1 MKIQNI
7 AVATDFSETA
17 NSAVKQA
24 AKLAAKYRAK
34 LTLVHARVLYED
46 DPSRLPEKMKKLKSQ
61 TDRIEADLLE
71 RLQNHDGTGDH
82 EDIHCEVIRGYSA
95 PSALLNYFSDQNF
108 DLIVIGTHGRTGIG
122 HFLIGSV
129 VEKIVRYAKSPVLT
143 IHKEM
148 ALQDTFSRILVPFD
162 FSGHA
167 EHAFRTALQLAD
179 KDHAQIDLL
188 YVVDKDVHP
197 ALYSWGMK
205 SIFEII
211 PDIREKAGKRMDE
224 YIAKADNPAGATVN
238 KHIVEGVPS
247 KEIARLAKETKPDLL
262 VIATH
267 GLVGLD
273 RFLLGST
280 TEKVIRSVK
289 VPIMT
294 LKLKK

>member
-1 MKIQNI
+1 MKIERI

-17 NSAVKQA
+17 NFAVKQA
-24 AKLAAKYRAK
+24 ALLAAKYKAR
-34 LTLVHARVLYED
+34 LTLVHARVMYED
-46 DPSRLPEKMKKLKSQ
+46 DPSQLPEKLQELKSQ
-61 TDRIEADLLE
+61 TDKIEEDLLE
-71 RLQNHDGTGDH
+71 RLQNHEGMAEH
-82 EDIHCEVIRGYSA
+82 EDIQYEIIRGYSA
-95 PSALLNYFSDQNF
+95 HSALLNYFGSTEF
-108 DLIVIGTHGRTGIG
+108 DLIVIGTHGRTGLG

-129 VEKIVRYAKSPVLT
+129 TEKIVRYAKSPVLT

-148 ALQDTFSRILVPFD
+148 KLREKFSRLLVPFE
-162 FSGHA
+162 FSELA
-167 EHAFRTALQLAD
+167 ELACQTALDLAD
-179 KDHAQIDLL
+179 KDQAQVDLL

-211 PDIREKAGKRMDE
+211 PDIKEKAAKRMDE
-224 YIAKADNPAGATVN
+224 FISKAENPARARVN

-247 KEIARLAKETKPDLL
+247 REIARLAKETNPDLL

-280 TEKVIRSVK
+280 TEKVIRAVK
-289 VPIMT
+289 VPVLT
-294 LKLKK
+294 LKLN